1 MRLFLVSLSLALLAL
16 SLAAYCFVQ
25 IPLIKDPIAAVIS
38 NLEDQL
44 LADRS
49 KLSQPEAERPDAHLW
64 VLRFDTQ
71 ALNAAHTNLWRAGVL
86 GFLGLG
92 IANLVVAGVAY
103 KKHKLQNATAPGD
116 APPLRWSAYK
126 FTVLVFGFPT
136 PRRALCP
143 MP

>member
-1 MRLFLVSLSLALLAL
+1 MAL

-49 KLSQPEAERPDAHLW
+49 QLSPPEAERLDAHLR
-64 VLRFDTQ
+64 VLRFNTQ
-71 ALNAAHTNLWRAGVL
+71 ALNTAHTNLWRAGVL

-103 KKHKLQNATAPGD
+103 EM
-116 APPLRWSAYK
+116 YK
-126 FTVLVFGFPT
+126 RQKASGA
-136 PRRALCP
+136 R
-143 MP
+143 